1 MVGLRVSF
9 SPLPSGVKA
18 SSSGNVVTGGVGVG
32 TGAEAGLGVGNSN
45 QYILNNQAQV
55 FEWTKQSGHNGC
67 NGYASPVLVN
77 LTKYH
82 VTADMLGG
90 GTVIGM
96 SLPTPC
102 YLTIRQCIRMNK
114 PIANLKNRNYSFY

>member
-18 SSSGNVVTGGVGVG
+18 SSSSNVATSGVGVG
-32 TGAEAGLGVGNSN
+32 TVAGVGVGNSN

-67 NGYASPVLVN
+67 NSYASPVLVN

-96 SLPTPC
+96 SLSMHA
-102 YLTIRQCIRMNK
+102 I
-114 PIANLKNRNYSFY
+114 